1 MDWSRAYAP
10 TIDDIGTI
18 AGGAYQRLPA
28 VVRER
33 LGDLAI
39 FVEDLPDDDVV
50 AQMGLDTPYGLLGL
64 YCGVDLTRK
73 SVLDVPSEPD
83 AVLLYRR
90 PILDLWSDGEDTLE
104 DIVTHVL
111 IHEIGHH
118 LGLSDE
124 AMERIEQDVREPH
137 A

>member
-1 MDWSRAYAP
+1 MDWSDAYAP

-28 VVRER
+28 MVRER

-39 FVEDLPDDDVV
+39 FVEDLPDEDVV
-50 AQMGLDTPYGLLGL
+50 QQMGLETPYGLLGL

-73 SVLDVPSEPD
+73 SVL
-83 AVLLYRR
+83 YRR
-90 PILDLWSDGEDTLE
+90 PIIDLWADGEDTLE

-118 LGLSDE
+118 LGLSDDD
-124 AMERIEQDVREPH
+124 MERIESHVRGPCDT
-137 A
+137 